1 MTSCTTSINSQ
12 KAFLTSNQPTIETVS
27 VLLTLDDFF
36 SDRSEQVNPD
46 KLDDL
51 TRHQDFIYEREL
63 RNCNLDYSLNSLK
76 RIDEWLLTVKK
87 RLPDFTEHR
96 IFSSE
101 YPLNNNSIIEILS
114 YYLGEV
120 IGRARREAPVWY
132 SDASDHFI
140 GDQAAL
146 AENMFVE
153 FDSDIQDLCDFFVP
167 KQVIYQALII
177 ASDDGVLQDQTIW
190 QSVLELVPSTILSN
204 TDFNQ
209 PLPPVPTMEL
219 KFDREVEFANLDRAD
234 LVYLQMMPPKWMKD
248 DVLYEQM
255 NQLAK
260 LYKTGKVVW
269 AHVVQ
274 ANKMLWSFD
283 QAYSC
288 PAEVLYDPTG
298 RTPVYYL
305 AEIAHKLY
313 TFKNTIPDTD
323 DIEISKYAEHIT
335 DEHTR
340 MLGFDIPNT
349 ITLLP
354 LKSTS
359 IFVWRLH
366 LPNGILQSSFP
377 ILISDETAEVTVLP
391 AKFWEQAYYDQ
402 WIQDSYFEEDMY
414 YGVRKLYES
423 DNPWKKYEKHV
434 RPQVTELIDDIP
446 SLANEV
452 TFSSYKP
459 TSTDMDFVT
468 ESIQQNFAEA
478 KQESTSFMKIVIG
491 VIIFINILYG
501 LKSFVE

>member
-1 MTSCTTSINSQ
+1 MLNYTDSINSQ
-12 KAFLTSNQPTIETVS
+12 KPFLTSNQPTVETVN

-36 SDRSEQVNPD
+36 SGMSEQANPD
-46 KLDDL
+46 KSDDL
-51 TRHQDFIYEREL
+51 TRHQDFKYGREL
-63 RNCNLDYSLNSLK
+63 RNCNLDYSINSLK
-76 RIDEWLLTVKK
+76 RVDEWLLTVKN

-101 YPLNNNSIIEILS
+101 YPLHNSSTIEILS

-132 SDASDHFI
+132 SDASDHCI
-140 GDQAAL
+140 GEQAAL
-146 AENMFVE
+146 TENMFVE

-209 PLPPVPTMEL
+209 PLPPVPIMEL
-219 KFDREVEFANLDRAD
+219 KFDRKIEFANLDRAD
-234 LVYLQMMPPKWMKD
+234 LAYLQMMPPKWMKD
-248 DVLYEQM
+248 DVLYEQI

-274 ANKMLWSFD
+274 ANKMLWSSD

-288 PAEVLYDPTG
+288 PAGIVYDPTG
-298 RTPVYYL
+298 RTPVSYL

-323 DIEISKYAEHIT
+323 DIEILKYAEHIT

-340 MLGFDIPNT
+340 MLGFDIPSS
-349 ITLLP
+349 ITPLP

-359 IFVWRLH
+359 LFVWRLH

-391 AKFWEQAYYDQ
+391 AKFWEQAYYDE

-423 DNPWKKYEKHV
+423 DNPWKKYEKHL
-434 RPQVTELIDDIP
+434 RPQVTELTDDIP
-446 SLANEV
+446 SLASEV
-452 TFSSYKP
+452 SFNSHKP
-459 TSTDMDFVT
+459 TSTDIAFVAT
-468 ESIQQNFAEA
+468 SIQQNFAEA
-478 KQESTSFMKIVIG
+478 RQESTSFMKTVIA
-491 VIIFINILYG
+491 VILFIAVLYG
-501 LKSFVE
+501 FKFFI

>member
-12 KAFLTSNQPTIETVS
+12 KAFLTSNQPTVETVN

-36 SDRSEQVNPD
+36 SDMSEQVNLD

-51 TRHQDFIYEREL
+51 TKYQDSIYEREF

-101 YPLNNNSIIEILS
+101 YPLHNNLTINILS
-114 YYLGEV
+114 YYLGEI
-120 IGRARREAPVWY
+120 IGRARREAPIWHPY
-132 SDASDHFI
+132 AGDRCI
-140 GDQAAL
+140 GDQTAL
-146 AENMFVE
+146 TENMFVD
-153 FDSDIQDLCDFFVP
+153 FDSDIQDLCDWLTP

-204 TDFNQ
+204 IDFNQ
-209 PLPPVPTMEL
+209 PLPPAPTMKL
-219 KFDREVEFANLDRAD
+219 KFDREIEFANLDRAD
-234 LVYLQMMPPKWMKD
+234 LAYLQIMPPKWMKD
-248 DVLYEQM
+248 DALYEQM

-274 ANKMLWSFD
+274 ANRMLWSSD

-288 PAEVLYDPTG
+288 PAEILYDPTG
-298 RTPVYYL
+298 RTPVSYL
-305 AEIAHKLY
+305 AEVAHELY
-313 TFKNTIPDTD
+313 TLKNTIPDTD
-323 DIEISKYAEHIT
+323 DIEILKYAKHIT
-335 DEHTR
+335 NESTR
-340 MLGFDIPNT
+340 VLGFDIPNS
-349 ITLLP
+349 ITPLS

-359 IFVWRLH
+359 MFVWRLH

-377 ILISDETAEVTVLP
+377 ILISDETAEVTVFP
-391 AKFWEQAYYDQ
+391 AKFWDSAYYDE
-402 WIQDSYFEEDMY
+402 WIQVSYFEEDMY

-423 DNPWKKYEKHV
+423 DSSWKEYEKYL

-452 TFSSYKP
+452 SFNSHKP
-459 TSTDMDFVT
+459 TSTDIAFVT
-468 ESIQQNFAEA
+468 SSIQQNFAEV
-478 KQESTSFMKIVIG
+478 KQESTSFMKIVIA
-491 VIIFINILYG
+491 VIIFIAVLYG
-501 LKSFVE
+501 FKFFI

>member
-12 KAFLTSNQPTIETVS
+12 KAFLTSNQPTVETVN
-27 VLLTLDDFF
+27 VLLTLDNFF

-51 TRHQDFIYEREL
+51 TKHQDFIYEREL
-63 RNCNLDYSLNSLK
+63 RNCNLDYSINSLK

-101 YPLNNNSIIEILS
+101 YPLHNSSTIEILS
-114 YYLGEV
+114 YYLGEI

-132 SDASDHFI
+132 PDASAHCI
-140 GDQAAL
+140 GEQAAL
-146 AENMFVE
+146 TENMFVE
-153 FDSDIQDLCDFFVP
+153 FGSDIQDLCDFFVP

-190 QSVLELVPSTILSN
+190 QSVLELVPSTILNN

-219 KFDREVEFANLDRAD
+219 KFDREIEFANLDRAD
-234 LVYLQMMPPKWMKD
+234 LAYLQMMPPKWMKND
-248 DVLYEQM
+248 ALYEQM

-260 LYKTGKVVW
+260 LYKAGKVVW

-274 ANKMLWSFD
+274 ANKMLWSSD

-288 PAEVLYDPTG
+288 PAEILYDPTG
-298 RTPVYYL
+298 RTPVSYL
-305 AEIAHKLY
+305 AEIAHELY
-313 TFKNTIPDTD
+313 TLKNTVPDTD
-323 DIEISKYAEHIT
+323 DIEILKYAKHIT

-340 MLGFDIPNT
+340 VLGFDIPNS
-349 ITLLP
+349 ITPLP

-359 IFVWRLH
+359 MFVWRLH

-377 ILISDETAEVTVLP
+377 ILISDETAEVTVFP
-391 AKFWEQAYYDQ
+391 AKFWEQAYYDE

-423 DNPWKKYEKHV
+423 DNPWKEYKKYL

-446 SLANEV
+446 SLASEV
-452 TFSSYKP
+452 TFNSYKP

-468 ESIQQNFAEA
+468 ESIQQNFVEA

-501 LKSFVE
+501 LKSLA

>member
-12 KAFLTSNQPTIETVS
+12 KPFLTSNQPTIETVK

-36 SDRSEQVNPD
+36 SDMSEQANPD
-46 KLDDL
+46 ELDDL
-51 TRHQDFIYEREL
+51 TKHQDFIYEREL

-76 RIDEWLLTVKK
+76 RIDEWLLTVKN

-101 YPLNNNSIIEILS
+101 YPLHNSSTIEILS

-140 GDQAAL
+140 GDQVAL

-153 FDSDIQDLCDFFVP
+153 FDSDIQDLCDFLVP
-167 KQVIYQALII
+167 KQVIYQVLII

-219 KFDREVEFANLDRAD
+219 KFDREIEFANLDRAD
-234 LVYLQMMPPKWMKD
+234 LAYLQMMPPKWMKD

-269 AHVVQ
+269 AYIVQ
-274 ANKMLWSFD
+274 ANKMLWTSD

-288 PAEVLYDPTG
+288 PAEILYDPTG
-298 RTPVYYL
+298 RTPVSYL
-305 AEIAHKLY
+305 AEIAHELY

-340 MLGFDIPNT
+340 MLGFDIPNS
-349 ITLLP
+349 ITPLP

-391 AKFWEQAYYDQ
+391 AKFWEKAYYDG
-402 WIQDSYFEEDMY
+402 WIQNSYFEEDMY
-414 YGVRKLYES
+414 YGVRKIYES
-423 DNPWKKYEKHV
+423 DNPWEKYEKHL

-446 SLANEV
+446 NLANRAS
-452 TFSSYKP
+452 FNSYKP
-459 TSTDMDFVT
+459 TSTDIDFVT

-478 KQESTSFMKIVIG
+478 KQENTSFLKIVIG

-501 LKSFVE
+501 LKSFV